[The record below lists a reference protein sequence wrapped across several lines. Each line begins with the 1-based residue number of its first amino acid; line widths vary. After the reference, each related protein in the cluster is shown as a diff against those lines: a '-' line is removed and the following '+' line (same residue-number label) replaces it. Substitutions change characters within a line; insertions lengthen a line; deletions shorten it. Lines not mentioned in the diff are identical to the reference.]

1 MISTPHPLAKPGEAR
16 YARVMTHATPPPAAD
31 GLTFPFLD
39 PPAPGTV
46 TPVAPGVLWLR
57 MPLPFA
63 LDHINLWILEDGDGW
78 TLVDTGI
85 ATDTTR
91 ALWEQL
97 LAGPLAG
104 RPVRR
109 LICTHFHPDHM
120 GLSGWLTERLDVP
133 LWASLGEWAFGRQ
146 LAAMDDAAFAS
157 LCHALYRPAGC
168 SPEQLALVDAR
179 GNVYRRRVTP
189 HPDALTRLMDG
200 QTLRIGAH
208 DWEVVVGHGH
218 APEHAGLWC
227 PALDLLISGDQV
239 LPRISP
245 NVSVWPTEPTADPLS
260 LFLDSLTR
268 WRTRVPDTVLVLPS
282 HGLPFRGLHA
292 RLEVLLHHHDARLDE
307 TEAECRAAPLS
318 AAEMLPRLFRRAL
331 DDHQLFFALGETL
344 AHLHHLEAKSRL
356 RRITG
361 ADDVARFQAA
371 G

>member
-1 MISTPHPLAKPGEAR
+1 MPDG
-16 YARVMTHATPPPAAD
+16 MTQTPPPLAED
-31 GLTFPFLD
+31 GLTFPLPD
-39 PPAPGTV
+39 PPAPGAV

-63 LDHINLWILEDGDGW
+63 LDHINLWALEDGDGW

-91 ALWEQL
+91 ALWERL

-104 RPVRR
+104 RPARR

-120 GLSGWLTERLDVP
+120 GLSGWLTERLGVP

-146 LAAMDDAAFAS
+146 LAAMSDAAFAS
-157 LCHALYRPAGC
+157 LCHDLYRPAGC
-168 SPEQLALVDAR
+168 SPEQLALVDTR
-179 GNVYRRRVTP
+179 GNIYRRRITP
-189 HPDALTRLMDG
+189 HPDALARLLDG
-200 QTLRIGAH
+200 QGLRIGAH
-208 DWEVVVGHGH
+208 DWRVVVGHGH
-218 APEHAGLWC
+218 APEHVGLWC

-245 NVSVWPTEPTADPLS
+245 NVSVWPSEPEADPLS

-268 WRTRVPDTVLVLPS
+268 WRARVPDTVLVLPS

-307 TEAECRAAPLS
+307 TEAECRAVPLS

-331 DDHQLFFALGETL
+331 DDHQFFFALGETL
-344 AHLHHLEAKSRL
+344 AHLHHLEARGRL
-356 RRITG
+356 RRVTG
-361 ADDVARFQAA
+361 TDGVARFQAV

>member
-1 MISTPHPLAKPGEAR
+1 
-16 YARVMTHATPPPAAD
+16 MTQRIPPPAAD
-31 GLTFPFLD
+31 DLTFPYPD
-39 PPAPGTV
+39 PPPPGAV
-46 TPVAPGVLWLR
+46 AAVAPGVLWLR

-63 LDHINLWILEDGDGW
+63 LDHINLWVLEDGDGW

-85 ATDTTR
+85 ATDATR
-91 ALWEQL
+91 ALWDQV

-120 GLSGWLTERLDVP
+120 GLSGWLTRRLDVP
-133 LWASLGEWAFGRQ
+133 LWAPLGEWAFGRQ
-146 LAAMDDAAFAS
+146 LAAMSDATFTS

-168 SPEQLALVDAR
+168 APDDLALVETR

-189 HPDALTRLMDG
+189 HPYALTRLMDG
-200 QTLRIGAH
+200 QVLPIGAH
-208 DWEVVVGHGH
+208 DWRVVVGHGH

-227 PALDLLISGDQV
+227 RDLGLLISGDQV

-268 WRTRVPDTVLVLPS
+268 WRALLPDDLLVLPS

-292 RLEVLLHHHDARLDE
+292 RLEVLSHHHDARLDE

-318 AAEMLPRLFRRAL
+318 AAAMLPRLFKRAL
-331 DDHQLFFALGETL
+331 DDHQFFFALGETL
-344 AHLHHLEAKSRL
+344 AHLHHLEARGRL
-356 RRITG
+356 RRIMGTDGVTRFAATG
-361 ADDVARFQAA
+361 
-371 G
+371 